1 VDEELDLRILDA
13 LLGGDHS
20 LLASLSGE
28 VLRSGTSELRS
39 WIVAGT
45 AARLAG
51 LAGELVDYQPCYRSE
66 AGTGNAMGF
75 ATWA

>member
-1 VDEELDLRILDA
+1 V
-13 LLGGDHS
+13 GDHVS
-20 LLASLSGE
+20 SAGRQQLAL
-28 VLRSGTSELRS
+28 

-51 LAGELVDYQPCYRSE
+51 ELVDYQPCCRSE

-75 ATWA
+75 VTWA

>member
-1 VDEELDLRILDA
+1 VV
-13 LLGGDHS
+13 
-20 LLASLSGE
+20 ASLPSTPRNPWE
-28 VLRSGTSELRS
+28 IMYLPPVDSS
-39 WIVAGT
+39 WPCGSWRGT

-75 ATWA
+75 VTWA

>member
-1 VDEELDLRILDA
+1 V
-13 LLGGDHS
+13 GDHVS
-20 LLASLSGE
+20 SAGRQQLAL
-28 VLRSGTSELRS
+28 

-75 ATWA
+75 VTWA

>member
-1 VDEELDLRILDA
+1 MNSRDARTRAETVGCLLR
-13 LLGGDHS
+13 S
-20 LLASLSGE
+20 FLASLSDE

-66 AGTGNAMGF
+66 GGTGNAMGF
-75 ATWA
+75 VTWA